1 VGSDYADGGE
11 LGDDAVTIL
20 LAYEFDFEGY
30 IKAIYVCEE
39 LSISTRK
46 YKNMT
51 DKVGDIA
58 DHLYQ

>member
-1 VGSDYADGGE
+1 

-20 LAYEFDFEGY
+20 IGYEFDSQGY
-30 IKAIYVCEE
+30 IKGIYVCEE

-58 DHLYQ
+58 NHLNK